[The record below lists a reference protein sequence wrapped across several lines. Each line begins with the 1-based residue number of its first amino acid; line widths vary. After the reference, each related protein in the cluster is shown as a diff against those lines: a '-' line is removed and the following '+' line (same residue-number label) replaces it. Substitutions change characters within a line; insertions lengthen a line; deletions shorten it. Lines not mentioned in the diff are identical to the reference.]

1 MTEKKAGQVRLE
13 RQPHRHAVLRLR
25 QAYQKLW
32 HSQLRETIGSKAEPK
47 TDQVQEVLECQP

>member
-32 HSQLRETIGSKAEPK
+32 QSQARVTLEPKAE
-47 TDQVQEVLECQP
+47 TEQVQEVIECQP